1 LAIDVIVKAP
11 ATAGCEGD
19 CVEEGRREKMKR
31 YGPYLG
37 ELAEQGIRFAP
48 ASFSALGRWHPE
60 VEKMLVIASQKAAR
74 LRGGGDASWWSK
86 KWKRDLSATLWARA
100 ATMVTKCV
108 NLTQQVEAADQW
120 NAVRAQMEEEEGN
133 QEGVPKEVVAWWEER
148 GRKIEGEH

>member
-1 LAIDVIVKAP
+1 MKKA
-11 ATAGCEGD
+11 TG
-19 CVEEGRREKMKR
+19 KMKT

-48 ASFSALGRWHPE
+48 ASLSALGRWNPE
-60 VEKMLVIASQKAAR
+60 VDKMLVIANQKDAR
-74 LRGGGDASWWSK
+74 LRGGCDASWWSK

-148 GRKIEGEH
+148 GRKIEGDD